1 MSRYFEGWY
10 FKHQRNRD
18 TLSIIPGKAN
28 DGAFIQVLTQEGSF
42 HISYPLEAYR
52 KGKTLWLAGSHFA
65 RNGIRLSI
73 HHKDLELTG
82 HLRYHHLTPIDGNIM
97 GPFQFLPMQC
107 RHTVISMNHRLTGS
121 ILMNGKTLD
130 FTGGK
135 GYIEGDSGRSF
146 PKSYTWVQC
155 NDFTENCSIMASVAH
170 IPFACSWFWGC
181 ICVVWLNGTE
191 YRLATY
197 LGAKIKHRDAN
208 HLVLTQKDF
217 TLEVL
222 FLQPQAGHLLNAPRN
237 GKMMQRIR
245 EAPGAPAYFEFRQ
258 GNQLLFQGKSRLA
271 SYEHVI

>member
-1 MSRYFEGWY
+1 MGRYFEGWY
-10 FKHQRNRD
+10 FKHQKGKE
-18 TLSIIPGKAN
+18 TLAIIPGRAD

-42 HISYPLEAYR
+42 YIPYPLEEYR
-52 KGKTLWLAGSHFA
+52 KDKTVRLADSHFA

-73 HHKDLELTG
+73 HHRDLELTG
-82 HLRYHHLTPIDGNIM
+82 HLHYHHLTPIHGNIM

-107 RHTVISMNHRLTGS
+107 RHTVISMNHILTGKV
-121 ILMNGKTLD
+121 LMNGKELD

-155 NDFTENCSIMASVAH
+155 NDFTEDCSIMASVAH

-181 ICVVWLNGTE
+181 ICVVWLNGKE

-197 LGAKIKHRDAN
+197 LGAKIRHRDEQK
-208 HLVLTQKDF
+208 LVLVQKEF
-217 TLEVL
+217 TLKVL
-222 FLQPQAGHLLNAPRN
+222 FLQPHSGHLLNAPHKGEMRH
-237 GKMMQRIR
+237 RIR
-245 EAPGAPAYFEFRQ
+245 EVPGAPAYFEFRQ
-258 GNQLLFQGKSRLA
+258 GNRVLFQGESCLA